1 MSTSYD
7 GLQFPIH
14 PENHKP
20 STSSTGKQIIAEAIV
35 LEAKVFLKN
44 PKYSVSDVVTELNF
58 IDTSVFSKFFKN
70 YAGVSPRTFIAS
82 N

>member
-20 STSSTGKQIIAEAIV
+20 STSSTGKQIIAEALATVDHQSSVDALAEKTGVNTIQNT
-35 LEAKVFLKN
+35 LK
-44 PKYSVSDVVTELNF
+44 PS
-58 IDTSVFSKFFKN
+58 
-70 YAGVSPRTFIAS
+70 
-82 N
+82 